1 MTEKAKYIYI
11 AAMDVEPDKEVA
23 FNEVYDTEHI
33 PTILKVPGVISA
45 TRYEVVSGDPKY
57 MAVYEVET
65 PDLPESEIFRAATNV
80 GRWPTEIR
88 PFTRNR
94 YHAVYKVIKS
104 IE

>member
-1 MTEKAKYIYI
+1 MAEEAKYIYI
-11 AAMDVEPDKEVA
+11 AAMDVEPGKEAA

-65 PDLPESEIFRAATNV
+65 PELPESEIFRAATNE

-88 PFTRNR
+88 PFTKNR
-94 YHAVYKVIKS
+94 YHAVYKVIKPAK
-104 IE
+104 

>member
-1 MTEKAKYIYI
+1 MAEQAKYIYI
-11 AAMDVEPDKEVA
+11 AAMDVEPDKEAA

-65 PDLPESEIFRAATNV
+65 PELPESEIFRAATNE
-80 GRWPTEIR
+80 GRWPTKIR

-94 YHAVYKVIKS
+94 YHAVYKVINPAK
-104 IE
+104 

>member
-1 MTEKAKYIYI
+1 MADKEKYIYI
-11 AAMDVEPDKEVA
+11 AAMDVDADKEAA

-33 PTILKVPGVISA
+33 PTILKVPGVVSA
-45 TRYEVVSGDPKY
+45 TRYEVVDGQPKY

-65 PDLPESEIFRAATNV
+65 PELPNSEVFRAATDE

-94 YHAVYKVIKS
+94 YHAVYKVIEPS
-104 IE
+104 E

>member
-1 MTEKAKYIYI
+1 MAEEAKYIYI
-11 AAMDVEPDKEVA
+11 AAMDVEPDKEAA

-45 TRYEVVSGDPKY
+45 ARYEVVSGDPKY

-65 PDLPESEIFRAATNV
+65 PELPESEIFRAATNE

-94 YHAVYKVIKS
+94 YHAVYKLIKPVI
-104 IE
+104 